1 MLFENKYLVYPET
14 QEEGKTTPINT
25 VALKIMKCQQ
35 CKTRIELSHSPGQFL
50 GIAIAS
56 GVGAAVLGTLFVTTT
71 AMVVE
76 LVLAV
81 ASLASLCGVWTEMID
96 ASAPVYSKLRKQ
108 GVQCNSCEHINP
120 IRPWSL

>member
-1 MLFENKYLVYPET
+1 
-14 QEEGKTTPINT
+14 
-25 VALKIMKCQQ
+25 MKCQQ
-35 CKTRIELSHSPGQFL
+35 CKTRIELSHRPGQFL
-50 GIAIAS
+50 SIAIAS
-56 GVGAAVLGTLFVTTT
+56 GVGAAVVGTLFVTTT

-81 ASLASLCGVWTEMID
+81 ASVASLCVVWTEMID
-96 ASAPVYSKLRKQ
+96 ASAPVYSKLRKK